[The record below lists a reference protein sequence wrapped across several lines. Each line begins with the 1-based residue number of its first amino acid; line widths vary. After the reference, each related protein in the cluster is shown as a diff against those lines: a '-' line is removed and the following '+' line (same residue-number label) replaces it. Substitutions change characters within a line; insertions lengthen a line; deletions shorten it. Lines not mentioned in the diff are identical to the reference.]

1 MTSRRTKLLLFVL
14 LAMTGCAAGSVL
26 GGADWT
32 DLPESPA
39 ARPPAVHPVSIV
51 EADVFVQKFRTI
63 MRLKCFADDLELLQ
77 GVEALPDGTYDMEE
91 IREATEDHGQ
101 FLAARILLF
110 DAAGKALAAKVTEV
124 VHVTAPPAGLR
135 QGELMNCFLGFQFEY
150 EYPEPP
156 EFITIRHEMVGE
168 GYLLPSEMKVLLRQA
183 GSDAPNF
190 QMLKPQTPETF
201 RFDWDRPVLNE
212 DASEEDWQAWFDR
225 QRETTLGITSY
236 SSVYSFVYLT
246 PYEVRHE
253 ILIPLASLATMLPL
267 ERADPMRLEVAEQD
281 RATEDI
287 RKFFSAG
294 NEVRLDGI
302 AVRPVFDRIDYYA
315 LDLRDFAVQAER
327 KPVSLA
333 NGRVGL
339 ILSYPSR
346 SPPREVELTWDLF
359 NDAVQTVDSV
369 IINGEK
375 IEKTQF
381 STFLASNVWRW
392 QADGSLPALPP
403 ITGVSAESLP
413 RLPVPAL
420 PLASLVA
427 GIAAVVVLVLRRPA
441 GLGSRVPL
449 AGVLLA
455 LAWILWP
462 FFRMPLPVTTRFA
475 PLPAETADSVFR
487 RLHENLFRAFDYYHE
502 PDVYDALAQSV
513 DGPLLRELYLQ
524 IRDSLRVREQGGAVA
539 RIDDVAIESGGPESP
554 GPEAGDTP
562 GFRYRCTWNLLG
574 TIEHWGHLHQRS
586 NQYDARFEVALRDGQ
601 WKIVALEMLD
611 EPIQGVVKTSLRK
624 F

>member
-1 MTSRRTKLLLFVL
+1 MTPRKTIFIFLVAQ
-14 LAMTGCAAGSVL
+14 AMWLGAPRCGWSDGPGAA
-26 GGADWT
+26 A
-32 DLPESPA
+32 P
-39 ARPPAVHPVSIV
+39 RHPVSIV

-77 GVEALPDGTYDMEE
+77 GVEAAADGSYDLEE
-91 IREATEDHGQ
+91 IREATVDHGQ
-101 FLAARILLF
+101 FLSDRILLF
-110 DAAGKALAAKVTEV
+110 DAAGNALPPRITEV
-124 VHVTAPPAGLR
+124 VHVAAPAAGIR
-135 QGELMNCFLGFQFEY
+135 QGELMNFFLGFQFEY
-150 EYPEPP
+150 EYAQPP

-183 GSDAPNF
+183 GSDAANF
-190 QMLKPQTPETF
+190 QMLKPQAPETF
-201 RFDWDRPVLNE
+201 RFDWESPLLNE

-246 PYEVRHE
+246 PHEVRHE
-253 ILIPLASLATMLPL
+253 ILVPLASLATMLPL

-281 RATEDI
+281 RAAEEI
-287 RKFFSAG
+287 REFFATG

-302 AVRPVFDRIDYYA
+302 AVRPVFDRIDFYG
-315 LDLRDFAVQAER
+315 LDLRDFAMQSER
-327 KPVSLA
+327 GAVSLA

-346 SPPREVELTWDLF
+346 SPPREVELSWDLF

-369 IINGEK
+369 IINGDK
-375 IEKTQF
+375 VEKTQF

-392 QADGSLPALPP
+392 KADGNVADLPQLS
-403 ITGVSAESLP
+403 GVSAEALP
-413 RLPVPAL
+413 RLPPPDL

-427 GIAAVVVLVLRRPA
+427 GLAAAMVLVLRRPA
-441 GLGSRVPL
+441 GLASRVPVTG
-449 AGVLLA
+449 ALLA
-455 LAWILWP
+455 LAWICWP
-462 FFRMPLPVTTRFA
+462 FFRMPLPVATGFA
-475 PLPAETADSVFR
+475 PVPAETADGVFR

-539 RIDDVAIESGGPESP
+539 RIDEVSIATGEMEPP
-554 GPEAGDTP
+554 GPDSAGTP
-562 GFRYRCTWNLLG
+562 GFGYRCTWNLLG
-574 TIEHWGHLHQRS
+574 TIEHWGHIHQRN
-586 NQYDARFEVALRDGQ
+586 NQYDARFEVALREGQ

-611 EPIQGVVKTSLRK
+611 EPKQGVVKTSLRK